1 LKSSNTSTWANK
13 DFGIIVKKFDNFL
26 YFIKEKKF
34 LDRALM
40 KQNLNDTIKAV
51 ESFLDHLFSDA

>member
-1 LKSSNTSTWANK
+1 LSISTCAKK
-13 DFGIIVKKFDNFL
+13 DYGIIVKKFDNFL

-34 LDRALM
+34 LDRSLM

-51 ESFLDHLFSDA
+51 ESFLDHLFSDS